1 MRNQKEFFSFVT
13 YPKICH
19 TTDEIFGKLSIVS
32 LSSDVRFWFFYN
44 VENIWESPQFCRNG
58 NGARPMDL
66 FLQICNTLLCQP
78 VLSFFLSLALFCFYF
93 FSQSI
98 DRSID
103 STNTSM
109 CYVCSP
115 ISIFFFIVCKYHWS
129 TILNNFHKY
138 AINMKIYAVAM

>member
-32 LSSDVRFWFFYN
+32 LSSDVRCWFFYN

-93 FSQSI
+93 FSQYE
-98 DRSID
+98 
-103 STNTSM
+103 
-109 CYVCSP
+109 YVDVLCLFSYLD
-115 ISIFFFIVCKYHWS
+115 FFFIVCKYHWS